1 MCVCEANSNAFLHKH
16 TVGQSRDD
24 IDGSLVSEQNIR
36 ERAITAGREGGVQV
50 AEEHASG
57 REEVSVCHCASWQ
70 GGREGRV
77 GRRYGTLC
85 CAHHDMFDARQ
96 QKEREA
102 WRARQGWRCV
112 KGAVCVCVCVCV

>member
-1 MCVCEANSNAFLHKH
+1 MCEANSNAFLHKH

-57 REEVSVCHCASWQ
+57 REGESVSLCVMA
-70 GGREGRV
+70 GREGGEGGEEV
-77 GRRYGTLC
+77 RYLVMC
-85 CAHHDMFDARQ
+85 SSRH
-96 QKEREA
+96 
-102 WRARQGWRCV
+102 V
-112 KGAVCVCVCVCV
+112 